1 MTVSFRWRFRRSPR
15 VVAGALLWALVPGM
29 LVAQGTDAP
38 PAVKV
43 ITPQLDFSGIIFG
56 SYQFR
61 TDSAARSTLGG
72 AAPNQFNIDRVYLT
86 FRMPVGENALIRAT
100 TDIFQQTSA
109 ANNGYYRGWV
119 VRLKYG
125 YLQYSFLKNA
135 LGDGT
140 SVQGRIGMLHNV
152 VIEQVEAFWPRYLGT
167 TAVERNGFF
176 SSADVGAAGLVTLS
190 NKMGEV
196 YGTITNGPGYTAGE
210 TDRFKDFALRA
221 TLTPF
226 ANGTSLL
233 KSFAIS
239 PWVYKGFVG
248 SAFAAGGAGQ
258 LGPGLNGAITD
269 GLARDRYGVLAGIKD
284 RRLTV
289 SGEFAQRT
297 DGGETGLNT
306 VGVPRVSSDSGGRLL
321 SAVVL
326 ARPLELMDKANRSP
340 FGVVA
345 RFDRFTP
352 NAKPT
357 APAYAGTTPG
367 YDFTVLGLFW
377 EPTPRTTL
385 TADWQVQSP
394 SGFPAPTPAALK
406 VTPRQSS
413 LYLHW
418 QATY

>member
-1 MTVSFRWRFRRSPR
+1 MH
-15 VVAGALLWALVPGM
+15 GALLCALAPGA
-29 LVAQGTDAP
+29 LLAQGTEAL

-56 SYQFR
+56 NYQFR

-86 FRMPVGENALIRAT
+86 FRMPVGDNAQIRAT

-125 YLQYSFLKNA
+125 YVQYSFLKNA
-135 LGDGT
+135 LGDGS
-140 SVQGRIGMLHNV
+140 SVQGRVGMLNNV
-152 VIEQVEAFWPRYLGT
+152 VVDHQESFWPRYLGN

-196 YGTITNGPGYTAGE
+196 YGTITNGPGYTAAE
-210 TDRFKDFALRA
+210 ADRFKDFAIRA

-226 ANGTSLL
+226 ANGNSLL
-233 KSFAIS
+233 KTFAIS
-239 PWVYKGFVG
+239 PWAYKGFVG

-258 LGPGLNGAITD
+258 LGPGVNGAITD
-269 GLARDRYGVLAGIKD
+269 GLAHDRYGVFAGIKD

-289 SGEFAQRT
+289 AGEFAQRK
-297 DGGETGLNT
+297 DGGEAGLNT
-306 VGVPRVSSDSGGRLL
+306 VGVPRVSSDSSGRLL
-321 SAVVL
+321 SAFIV
-326 ARPLELMDKANRSP
+326 ARPMELLHGAHHSP
-340 FGVVA
+340 FGVIT
-345 RFDRFTP
+345 RIDRFTP
-352 NAKPT
+352 NT
-357 APAYAGTTPG
+357 APLAPSYAGTTPT
-367 YDFTVLGLFW
+367 YDFAVLGVFW
-377 EPTPRTTL
+377 DPTPRTTFS
-385 TADWQVQSP
+385 ADWQIQRP
-394 SGFPAPTPAALK
+394 SGFPVPAPAALK

-418 QATY
+418 QASY